1 MAKEFFDAN
10 NIQYT
15 DHNVAEDNTKREEM
29 VEMTGQMGVPV
40 IKIDEETMVGFNEP
54 KLKELL
60 ADDLGGDKA
69 APEAEVEK
77 TDATPEAPAE

>member
-1 MAKEFFDAN
+1 MAKEYFDAN

-15 DHNVAEDNTKREEM
+15 DYNVAEDASKREEM

-40 IKIDEETMVGFNEP
+40 IKIGEETMVGFNES

-60 ADDLGGDKA
+60 AEGPA
-69 APEAEVEK
+69 AE
-77 TDATPEAPAE
+77 EAPAEEKPAEVQE